1 MFRSLSQQMAQRSD
15 GRRLADSNRCKIPLA
30 PRIAAGA
37 EQHVE
42 FVTRRPADF
51 VTAEHGSRTPL
62 QDGWLSGLKRPVA
75 NRETRLCAGSD
86 GSNPSP
92 SAVRCTTALVIVAG
106 AALYLDQ
113 EAILRHLIL
122 IAAAFVLLLSSNA
135 LAASAGRPQ
144 PVLIAKISKQVFGPR
159 WRTAACIAH
168 YESTDG
174 AHLVNGSNL
183 GPWQVNVL
191 AHPWASARRLVSDWW
206 YAARVAFRISK
217 GGRDWSA
224 WSTRGL
230 CGA

>member
-15 GRRLADSNRCKIPLA
+15 GRRLAESNRCKIPLS

-51 VTAEHGSRTPL
+51 VTAWVG
-62 QDGWLSGLKRPVA
+62 
-75 NRETRLCAGSD
+75 
-86 GSNPSP
+86 
-92 SAVRCTTALVIVAG
+92 CTTAFVITAG
-106 AALYLDQ
+106 AATYLDQ

-168 YESTDG
+168 FESTDG
-174 AHLVNGSNL
+174 AHLVNGTNL
-183 GPWQVNVL
+183 GPWQVNEQ
-191 AHPWASARRLVSDWW
+191 AHPWVNARRELVDWL
-206 YAARVAFRISK
+206 YAAKVAFRLSN
-217 GGRDWSA
+217 GGRDWSRWTTA
-224 WSTRGL
+224 GL
-230 CGA
+230 CRA